1 MPWLTDQ
8 NGRKSRQPCKL
19 TTITTGALPNTTNKN
34 SLRCCAW
41 SAFNRGS
48 VWQKRPA
55 LLEAYQGFDPAKVA
69 QFGEEEVAK
78 LLADPALIRNQLKVR
93 ATINNARILSQWHQE
108 GRTLEQFTWSFTNGR
123 SIRMEPVPGL
133 PLPAKTPLSEQVAT
147 EFKRAGFKFTGPVV
161 VMSYLTA
168 VGVINARLA

>member
-1 MPWLTDQ
+1 M
-8 NGRKSRQPCKL
+8 
-19 TTITTGALPNTTNKN
+19 
-34 SLRCCAW
+34 
-41 SAFNRGS
+41 
-48 VWQKRPA
+48 
-55 LLEAYQGFDPAKVA
+55 
-69 QFGEEEVAK
+69 
-78 LLADPALIRNQLKVR
+78 KVR
-93 ATINNARILSQWHQE
+93 ATINNARILNQWHQE

-123 SIRMEPVPGL
+123 SIRMEPVLGL

>member
-1 MPWLTDQ
+1 MQAYYDHDWGFAQHDEQ
-8 NGRKSRQPCKL
+8 KL
-19 TTITTGALPNTTNKN
+19 FEMLCLECFQSGLSWAL
-34 SLRCCAW
+34 
-41 SAFNRGS
+41 

-93 ATINNARILSQWHQE
+93 ATINNARILSRWHQE

-147 EFKRAGFKFTGPVV
+147 EFKRAGFQVYRSGGGDVV
-161 VMSYLTA
+161 LNGGRGNQRPPCLGLGRWSLTA
-168 VGVINARLA
+168 K

>member
-1 MPWLTDQ
+1 M
-8 NGRKSRQPCKL
+8 
-19 TTITTGALPNTTNKN
+19 
-34 SLRCCAW
+34 
-41 SAFNRGS
+41 
-48 VWQKRPA
+48 
-55 LLEAYQGFDPAKVA
+55 
-69 QFGEEEVAK
+69 
-78 LLADPALIRNQLKVR
+78 KVR
-93 ATINNARILSQWHQE
+93 ATINNARILSRWHQE